1 MAGMLASDAE
11 QAKLN
16 SKKLPPSCSTGE
28 SYHLDG
34 KVFPKKSISC
44 NRGSKK
50 NKKRKELNCHFPE
63 KRAET
68 PEDP

>member
-1 MAGMLASDAE
+1 MAGMLASDGE

-50 NKKRKELNCHFPE
+50 NKKKKGAQLSFP
-63 KRAET
+63 
-68 PEDP
+68 